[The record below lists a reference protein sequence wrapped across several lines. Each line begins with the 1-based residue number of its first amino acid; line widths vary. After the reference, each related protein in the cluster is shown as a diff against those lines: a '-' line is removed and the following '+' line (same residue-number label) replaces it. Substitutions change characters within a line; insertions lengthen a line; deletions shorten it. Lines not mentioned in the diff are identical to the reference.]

1 MMPQG
6 LGHEV
11 VLTSEAAIASDTFGN
26 TQIGFISA
34 LPENIMNDRIS
45 KIFFNVKA
53 DENGIV
59 KHAPYGL
66 AKVEA
71 KLKEMNLDVV
81 IASPYEL
88 YKVIGERTRVVG
100 IYTMDGLGYSYGSG
114 IVYWMLKL
122 AGIPYKGL
130 PYIARSFHNVLDFLN
145 RSTFRKNFK
154 IVVGGPAT
162 WQITDTNSQKELGI
176 DYVFEGEFETDGPAF
191 FKNLLSGIEL
201 PPRFI
206 SRPANLNDIPVI
218 FTPSNGGM
226 VEVTRGC
233 GRGCAFCSV
242 NLSGMIKSFPFDG
255 HIDKEIKVN
264 IEKGGIRNI
273 GLHSEEYFRYA
284 ANGIEPRPDKV
295 IELTKKAYNLVKSYG
310 DDHTISIDFTTAA
323 IAVRHPDLISQV
335 AEYINEGGRKTFI
348 EVGIETGSPRL
359 IEKYMRGKVLPYR
372 PIEYPDIIENGIG
385 ILNDNN
391 WVVVG
396 TMILNFPDENEDDI
410 IANLELLDRLKKYDV
425 LTFPLPLIP
434 VATFRNKG
442 FTILDEILEDPLKHE
457 FIKKSILK
465 AFDSIQGDVNILA
478 TGTNNIFERVSITLL
493 GNFFLKIFRD
503 RIINQL
509 IITKA

>member
-1 MMPQG
+1 
-6 LGHEV
+6 
-11 VLTSEAAIASDTFGN
+11 
-26 TQIGFISA
+26 
-34 LPENIMNDRIS
+34 
-45 KIFFNVKA
+45 
-53 DENGIV
+53 
-59 KHAPYGL
+59 
-66 AKVEA
+66 
-71 KLKEMNLDVV
+71 
-81 IASPYEL
+81 
-88 YKVIGERTRVVG
+88 
-100 IYTMDGLGYSYGSG
+100 
-114 IVYWMLKL
+114 MLKL

-509 IITKA
+509 ITTKA